1 MVPMDATTSTGKIAS
16 ALRRELRSKGLHYR
30 DVARRL
36 GVSEGTVKRY
46 FVGKGLGLP
55 VLEKLLDVLDLDLL
69 ALLVMAQQLNKT
81 QPGLSKG
88 QRAALSRSRVA
99 FMVFHFLSIGLTPAQ
114 IVREFDL
121 HDQMKGIL
129 TQLQDF
135 GLIRLLANGG
145 VKTLAN
151 LVLEEK
157 FAGQVAYRKTRKAN
171 VTRRFLAKIDF
182 QNERC
187 EWINSVARLS
197 PESVVHLRELM
208 DRFSRDV
215 LAMTKGDL
223 TRSPEATQWYRLVLV
238 ADPVSRKRLIDES
251 TMHALQELR

>member
-1 MVPMDATTSTGKIAS
+1 MDATTSTGKIVS
-16 ALRRELRSKGLHYR
+16 ALREKLRAKGLHYR

-46 FVGKGLGLP
+46 FAGKGLGLP
-55 VLEKLLDVLDLDLL
+55 VLEKLVDVLDLDLL
-69 ALLVMAQQLNKT
+69 ALLVMAQQANQT
-81 QPGLSKG
+81 GPGLSRG
-88 QRAALSRSRVA
+88 QRAALSKSRVA

-114 IVREFDL
+114 IAREFDL
-121 HDQMKGIL
+121 HQQMNGIL
-129 TQLQDF
+129 TQLQDL
-135 GLIRLLANGG
+135 GLIRRLANGG
-145 VKTLAN
+145 VKTLASP
-151 LVLEEK
+151 VLEEK
-157 FAGQVAYRKTRKAN
+157 FAGQVVYRKMRKAN

-208 DRFSRDV
+208 ERFSRDV

-223 TRSPEATQWYRLVLV
+223 ARSAEATHWYRLVLV
-238 ADPVSRKRLIDES
+238 ADPVNRKRIIDEI
-251 TMHALQELR
+251 